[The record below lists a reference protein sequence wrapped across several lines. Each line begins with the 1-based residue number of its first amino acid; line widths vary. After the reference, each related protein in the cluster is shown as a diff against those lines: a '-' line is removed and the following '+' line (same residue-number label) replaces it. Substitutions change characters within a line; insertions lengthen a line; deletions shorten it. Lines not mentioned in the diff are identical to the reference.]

1 MSKYV
6 RQLRYYSE
14 NHPNNYPTEG
24 EDVINHSRLSSEKF
38 FTPYMPIIQL
48 GIQTLPGTKFYLN
61 DSERLHPIIVG
72 YTGLYELNLE
82 GIAEINS
89 LAFDPN
95 SIETIRTTQDSYLII
110 DLVSEK
116 E

>member
-14 NHPNNYPTEG
+14 GHPNNYPTDG
-24 EDVINHSRLSSEKF
+24 EYVVNQSSLSGEKF

-61 DSERLHPIIVG
+61 SANNPIIIG
-72 YTGLYELNLE
+72 NTGIYELDLS
-82 GIAEINS
+82 GLSEITS
-89 LAFDPN
+89 LTFEQR
-95 SIETIRTTQDSYLII
+95 SIQAISDNNNAYLII
-110 DLVSEK
+110 DIIYEDGVN
-116 E
+116 